1 MGFVASNHC
10 RKVQLFE
17 INFKAIMLGF
27 LRHAAS
33 LAFIFRP
40 KRNRPQRNN
49 TFIDIHDDIGPLM
62 ADDKALAMIKT
73 LSVMHM
79 KGRTRMKSGIYHNGD
94 GPRCSC
100 HKRVA

>member
-1 MGFVASNHC
+1 MKAFIIITRVSENDNLMGFAASNHC

-40 KRNRPQRNN
+40 KRNRPQR
-49 TFIDIHDDIGPLM
+49 
-62 ADDKALAMIKT
+62 
-73 LSVMHM
+73 
-79 KGRTRMKSGIYHNGD
+79 
-94 GPRCSC
+94 
-100 HKRVA
+100 